1 MLTKFNRTEKKK
13 CQTFNLFLNLNNN
26 KRNQENLLKNIKKNT
41 KDLILSND
49 EYSSYRN
56 ELNKKLIKFDFKK
69 PKFKRKEN
77 EKENNYYSEFNTI
90 SNTNFFPTIVE
101 YKKNSRNK
109 NENYN
114 KKFNISIKN
123 FYSYN
128 LIQTPLFID
137 PFLLLNILF
146 KENNYEN
153 LIYEEEKI
161 FSNLNEKIN
170 YPDFIFEKLKNI
182 NENISNEKKE
192 LTKNYNLNNI
202 EISINLKSLLISFEN
217 NQNILLPFNYL
228 FLFYFK
234 GFKLFKYIILTL
246 LKFENGKFKINN
258 KEIKKFINSSSL
270 FKNKNFR
277 EKNFKIE
284 KNFLFL
290 WLVEENIYKVN
301 IKLPSVF
308 IKFHNIEIISEY
320 LIPRDLMLFL
330 IKNEFKNWEFYVLNF
345 LMSIKNFRFFLGK
358 NFSKKNKKIPQ
369 LISNVKTINLIDEN
383 NYKNKFTF
391 FNTDENGQ
399 NFLNVIKS
407 FYLIVRKF
415 LKKFEFNFSLH
426 QMKILAIINKFEKL
440 KDFFPKILIENKFEE
455 KISINNEFFEHF
467 DEKYFSE
474 IFSNN
479 ENKEHFINVE
489 QVKKPIG
496 TLKFN
501 SSLKINKT
509 INKYLNEIEN
519 FEEKYNKFSLEI
531 KFPFYEIKEIKLFE
545 ICSNKT
551 KNVQYNLKIQKIDKL
566 FDSDKIA
573 VVNRIINEKK
583 SYVYKEE
590 IKSEK
595 EELIRTFTS
604 VKGKKSFSIRK
615 SMIEN
620 NLKGTLG
627 SFKKLINRSQTK
639 NCFNYTNIKSF
650 SGKNLDNILNKNN
663 EKNENNFFDNKQKTS
678 NINFNIKN
686 HLNNNEFFLKN
697 KFQSEKNNNEFLL
710 KNKYQNDFKLRHNS
724 AAKVSFFIANFGN
737 NNNNNNSSNNLINSI
752 FKSKDLNR
760 NQLRKINTSSFKIKD
775 D

>member
-1 MLTKFNRTEKKK
+1 MLTKYNLTEKKK
-13 CQTFNLFLNLNNN
+13 CQTFNLFLNFNNN

-41 KDLILSND
+41 KDLILSSD

-69 PKFKRKEN
+69 PIFKRENKKE
-77 EKENNYYSEFNTI
+77 ENYYNTEFNTI

-101 YKKNSRNK
+101 VKKKSRNK
-109 NENYN
+109 NENN
-114 KKFNISIKN
+114 KKFKISIKN

-128 LIQTPLFID
+128 LIQTPLFVD

-170 YPDFIFEKLKNI
+170 YSDFIFEKLKKI
-182 NENISNEKKE
+182 NENISNEKNE
-192 LTKNYNLNNI
+192 LSKNYNINNI
-202 EISINLKSLLISFEN
+202 EITINLKSLLISFEN
-217 NQNILLPFNYL
+217 IQNILLPFNYL

-234 GFKLFKYIILTL
+234 GFKLFKYILLTL
-246 LKFENGKFKINN
+246 LKYENGKFKINN

-270 FKNKNFR
+270 FKNKNLL
-277 EKNFKIE
+277 ENKKKIE

-290 WLVEENIYKVN
+290 WFVDENIYKVN

-320 LIPRDLMLFL
+320 LIPKDLMLFL
-330 IKNEFKNWEFYVLNF
+330 LKNEFKNWEFFILNY

-407 FYLIVRKF
+407 FFLIVKKF

-426 QMKILAIINKFEKL
+426 QMIILSIINKFEKL

-479 ENKEHFINVE
+479 ENKEHFINIE

-496 TLKFN
+496 TLKLYN
-501 SSLKINKT
+501 PLKINKT
-509 INKYLNEIEN
+509 FNNFKLLEIEN
-519 FEEKYNKFSLEI
+519 FDENYNKFSLEI
-531 KFPFYEIKEIKLFE
+531 KFPFYEIKEIYLFE
-545 ICSNKT
+545 IRSNKT
-551 KNVQYNLKIQKIDKL
+551 KNVQFNLKIQKISKL

-639 NCFNYTNIKSF
+639 NCFNYTNIKSI
-650 SGKNLDNILNKNN
+650 SGKKLDNILNKN
-663 EKNENNFFDNKQKTS
+663 NENNFFDNKQKTS

-686 HLNNNEFFLKN
+686 HLNNNEF
-697 KFQSEKNNNEFLL
+697 LL
-710 KNKYQNDFKLRHNS
+710 KNKYQNDFKLHNS
-724 AAKVSFFIANFGN
+724 TAKVSFFIANFGNNN